1 MTHLTVI
8 VHAQR
13 QIIHTIALPSKASRI
28 DTLELWKSSKA
39 GTPKA
44 IVTATAT
51 TAETVAATQDAHLRN
66 FSSGLFDARR
76 ERAQTAA
83 LSRVATI
90 PRKMTSGARS
100 STVAHTRTLCLRNGE
115 IGCVV
120 KGGGPQRES
129 NPPGNWFAPPGSNQS
144 SRGGNET
151 AEASG
156 AEGRKGDSVSMQA
169 VT

>member
-100 STVAHTRTLCLRNGE
+100 STVAHTRTLCLRNGK
-115 IGCVV
+115 IVHLGT
-120 KGGGPQRES
+120 R
-129 NPPGNWFAPPGSNQS
+129 PGTFRFADLPGAWHWLCGLYWSYLYQKDFP
-144 SRGGNET
+144 GIC
-151 AEASG
+151 SG
-156 AEGRKGDSVSMQA
+156 
-169 VT
+169 